1 MRLRHIEVFHAVYIS
16 GSITGAAKL
25 LNVSQPSV
33 SKVLSHAEQQ
43 LGFLLFDRQK
53 GKIVPTREADRL
65 IAHVN
70 DAYKNIAEL
79 RRVSKNLGNAE
90 AGVIRIAMTP
100 AFGIDLIPAA
110 IASYLEK
117 HPDTVFEMESLHQHQ
132 IVRALKELRVD
143 FGLVFD
149 PPASQGIIIDHLA
162 TAEFFAVT
170 RDTLDFAGKS
180 KLTLQD
186 LASKPF
192 IKLSSRS
199 PLGQLL
205 DDQIENYAINPRTVA
220 NVETY
225 QMAKSL
231 VAHGAG
237 VALVDEI
244 TARSSGHDSVIA
256 RRLDPPMHFDIA
268 MMHAESD
275 PISVVTQQFIDHL
288 KIEIQ
293 KFLKSP
299 TKR

>member
-53 GKIVPTREADRL
+53 GKIVPTSEADRL
-65 IAHVN
+65 FIHVN
-70 DAYKNIAEL
+70 DAYKNITEL
-79 RRVSKNLGNAE
+79 RRVSKNLALAE
-90 AGVIRIAMTP
+90 KGVIRIAIAP

-110 IASYLEK
+110 IASYLDQ
-117 HPDTVFEMESLHQHQ
+117 HPDTLFEVESLHQHQ
-132 IVRALKELRVD
+132 IVRALKEMRVD

-149 PPASQGIIIDHLA
+149 PPPNQGIMIERLA
-162 TAEFFAVT
+162 TAEFVAIT
-170 RDTLDFAGKS
+170 RDTLDLAGKS
-180 KLTLQD
+180 RLGLRD
-186 LASKPF
+186 LVSKPF
-192 IKLSSRS
+192 IQLSSRG

-205 DDQIENYAINPRTVA
+205 ANHIKTCDVDLKTVA
-220 NVETY
+220 RVETY

-237 VALVDEI
+237 VALLDEI
-244 TARSSGHDSVIA
+244 TARSSGHDNVMV

-268 MMHAESD
+268 IMHAESD
-275 PISVVTQQFIDHL
+275 PLSVVTRRFIAHL
-288 KIEIQ
+288 KTEIDS
-293 KFLKSP
+293 FLGKP
-299 TKR
+299 TSG